1 MFDLLITPSAIR
13 EWWGTA
19 RVIVTP
25 RIGGTWAAAWGDEDD
40 PDYISAATLADFE
53 PPRKLALKFGEYYAK
68 SGELPFKFSA
78 KALTTFTIEPDG
90 EGCKLR
96 VEQTG
101 FPRNA
106 IADDFYAACETGW
119 KKTFDGIRNYL
130 NSKFPHEKTS
140 EAPGRDQMSRADKGR
155 RRHELQEP
163 FGVSPEKMFE
173 VLTTPSAI
181 RDWWGASMVVI
192 DPRKG
197 GSLVTA
203 WGDGEKESE
212 YVNSFEI
219 LEFDPPK
226 RMLLGRGKYISGANW
241 PIVTNMT
248 TELVI
253 ESQPPGCSLRI
264 VQELSPAEPLLDD
277 FFEACVVGWQ
287 NSFEG
292 IRNYLHNHP
301 AE

>member
-1 MFDLLITPSAIR
+1 MKYGL
-13 EWWGTA
+13 
-19 RVIVTP
+19 
-25 RIGGTWAAAWGDEDD
+25 
-40 PDYISAATLADFE
+40 
-53 PPRKLALKFGEYYAK
+53 YYAK
-68 SGELPFKFSA
+68 SVELPFEFSA
-78 KALTTFTIEPDG
+78 NALTRFTIEPDG
-90 EGCKLR
+90 HGCKLR

-101 FPRNA
+101 FPRDPV
-106 IADDFYAACETGW
+106 ADDFYAECETGW
-119 KKTFDGIRNYL
+119 KKTFDGIRNFL
-130 NSKFPHEKTS
+130 TAQVLHEQTS
-140 EAPGRDQMSRADKGR
+140 EAADTEHGLRPESGKR
-155 RRHELQEP
+155 REELQEP
-163 FGVSPEKMFE
+163 FGISPERMFE

-181 RDWWGASMVVI
+181 RDWWGASTVVI

-197 GSLVTA
+197 GSWVTA
-203 WGDGEKESE
+203 WGDGETDSE

-248 TELVI
+248 TELVV
-253 ESQPPGCSLRI
+253 ERQPAGCSLRI

-277 FFEACVVGWQ
+277 FFDACVAGWQ